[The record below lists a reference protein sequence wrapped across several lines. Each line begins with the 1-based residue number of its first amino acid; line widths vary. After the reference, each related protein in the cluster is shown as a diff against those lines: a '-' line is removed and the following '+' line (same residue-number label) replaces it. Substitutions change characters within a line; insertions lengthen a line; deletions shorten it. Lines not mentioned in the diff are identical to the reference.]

1 MKTILFSI
9 LFSISFLFCFG
20 QQSQTF
26 NFKKIRLSEDSLK
39 KKAALIMDG
48 IDVSERTT
56 SDSIFIKMLV
66 RALKNKNSFNYP
78 FDSLITI
85 SKLYSPDSLFRIF
98 SWHLVIDEDN
108 VIQHGVIQMKT
119 EDGSLRLFP
128 LYDRSD
134 MIKDIQDSVVDNYAW
149 VGAIYYKIVKTK
161 SENKNIYTL
170 LGYDENNIRSN
181 RKYIEVLHFEEGKP
195 IFGGDYFNIPDTIIP
210 VNPMRYVMEY
220 KKNSGPRLAYDDE
233 LQMIIMEH
241 LISETNDSTKKYTLI
256 GDGDYEGFK
265 WENGK
270 WKYILKVFNQVT
282 PEDQPPMPEPMRD
295 DKGTIQDEKLKGR
308 TELQKDN

>member
-1 MKTILFSI
+1 MKPILFSI
-9 LFSISFLFCFG
+9 LFLFSFLFCFS
-20 QQSQTF
+20 QQSQTI

-56 SDSIFIKMLV
+56 SDSIFIKILV

-119 EDGSLRLFP
+119 EDGSLSLFP
-128 LYDRSD
+128 LFDRSD
-134 MIKDIQDSVVDNYAW
+134 LIKNIQDSVVDNYAW
-149 VGAIYYKIVKTK
+149 VGAIYYKIVKT
-161 SENKNIYTL
+161 EFANKNIYTL

-181 RKYIEVLHFEEGKP
+181 RKFIEVLHFENGKP

-210 VNPMRYVMEY
+210 INPMRYVMEY
-220 KKNSGPRLAYDDE
+220 KKHSGPRLAYDDE

-241 LISETNDSTKKYTLI
+241 LIITSVQKK
-256 GDGDYEGFK
+256 DFSMD
-265 WENGK
+265 
-270 WKYILKVFNQVT
+270 
-282 PEDQPPMPEPMRD
+282 
-295 DKGTIQDEKLKGR
+295 
-308 TELQKDN
+308 